1 MDSNE
6 IDSDEAI
13 DSDTDVDTENEVID
27 NNYFITRLLAR
38 EFRLEYQN
46 NDCICCDNC
55 NYWYHYECVN

>member
-13 DSDTDVDTENEVID
+13 ESDTDVDTENEVID

-38 EFRLEYQN
+38 EILLEYQKN
-46 NDCICCDNC
+46 NSPKRKRSKTN
-55 NYWYHYECVN
+55 NKV

>member
-13 DSDTDVDTENEVID
+13 ESDTDVDTENEVID

-38 EFRLEYQN
+38 QFRLEYKKN
-46 NDCICCDNC
+46 NSP
-55 NYWYHYECVN
+55 ERKRS